1 MPSYQCPGVYV
12 EEVSSGSKPISSVA
26 TAIAG
31 IVGNT
36 YGGTAEEP
44 IFISSFK
51 DYENA
56 FGPVTESSDVVGNYV
71 QAFYNNGGGSAY
83 VVSANVVKKA
93 SGLLKN
99 GEKDLLKVDATDF
112 GKESA
117 AATVIFYTDTPE
129 GEIAA
134 RAMVKVGENAAEP
147 LDETTGITG
156 FITSLNQILAG
167 DNLTATLLVNDLDDL
182 ISFLPDNATDTT
194 SHVTVSGGADALSD
208 TIAPGD
214 AVSPKTKAF
223 NDCLGLLE
231 NLDIVT
237 MLMLPEVTLS
247 SSTLTSN
254 PIYAAA
260 IAQCEKLMDRMVF
273 IDPPSGTELGA
284 DSAIPINSSYAVLYY
299 PWVKVSTAV
308 SVAPSAFAAGMWSK
322 IDQRRGVWKAPAGLE
337 TGLTGVNSF
346 EFDVNNAQQS
356 NLNPKG
362 INVLRKAGGTPVVW
376 GARTLASASNPEWRY
391 IPVRRTFIMVEES
404 LQEGIQWAVFEPN
417 SQNLWQALKLN
428 ISSYLNGLWRAGAF
442 QGGTADQAYFVRCGL
457 GVTMTQ
463 AEIDEGKVIIEVGF
477 APLKPA
483 EFVIIKIQQKVSQL

>member
-12 EEVSSGSKPISSVA
+12 EEVSSGSKPISSVS

-36 YGGTAEEP
+36 YGGTAEKP

-56 FGPVTESSDVVGNYV
+56 FGPVTESDDVVGNYV

-93 SGLLKN
+93 SAVLNNGGKDFLKI
-99 GEKDLLKVDATDF
+99 DAADF
-112 GKESA
+112 GKETA
-117 AATVIFYTDTPE
+117 AVTVIFYTATPE
-129 GEIAA
+129 GGGPDQV
-134 RAMVKVGENAAEP
+134 MVKVGTNEAAPVEDTAGV
-147 LDETTGITG
+147 LG
-156 FITSLNQILAG
+156 FTASLNQILAPE
-167 DNLTATLLVNDLDDL
+167 NLIATLLTNDLDEV
-182 ISFLPDNATDTT
+182 ISFLPDDAANTT
-194 SHVTVSGGADALSD
+194 ARLTVSGGADALSN
-208 TIAPGD
+208 TIPAGESE
-214 AVSPKTKAF
+214 SPKTKKF
-223 NDCLGLLE
+223 TDCLDLLE
-231 NLDIVT
+231 KIDIVT
-237 MLMLPEVTLS
+237 MLMLPEVAL

-254 PIYAAA
+254 PVYAAA
-260 IAQCEKLMDRMVF
+260 IAQCEKLMDRMIF

-284 DSAIPINSSYAVLYY
+284 GSAIPINSSYAVLYY
-299 PWVKVSTAV
+299 PWVKVSSAV
-308 SVAPSAFAAGMWSK
+308 SVAPSAFAAGVWSK
-322 IDQRRGVWKAPAGLE
+322 VDQRRGVWKAPAGLE

-346 EFDVNNAQQS
+346 EFDVNNAQQA
-356 NLNPKG
+356 NLNPEG

-391 IPVRRTFIMVEES
+391 IPVRRTFMMVEES
-404 LQEGIQWAVFEPN
+404 LREGIQWAVFEPN

-457 GVTMTQ
+457 DATMTQ

-483 EFVIIKIQQKVSQL
+483 EFVIIKIQQKVNQL

>member
-12 EEVSSGSKPISSVA
+12 EEVSSGSKPISSVS

-36 YGGTAEEP
+36 YGGTAEQP

-51 DYENA
+51 DYESA
-56 FGPVTESSDVVGNYV
+56 FGPVTESADAVGNYV

-93 SGLLKN
+93 SALLNN
-99 GEKDLLKVDATDF
+99 GEKDLLKIEATDF

-117 AATVIFYTDTPE
+117 AVTVIFYTDTPE
-129 GEIAA
+129 GGGAA
-134 RAMVKVGENAAEP
+134 QAMVKVGDNAATP
-147 LDETTGITG
+147 LDDTAGITG
-156 FITSLNQILAG
+156 FTASLNQALA
-167 DNLTATLLVNDLDDL
+167 DDDLTATLLTNDLNDL
-182 ISFLPDNATDTT
+182 IKFLPDDVADPTAQM
-194 SHVTVSGGADALSD
+194 TVSGGADALSD
-208 TIAPGD
+208 TIPAGET
-214 AVSPKTKAF
+214 ASPKTKAF
-223 NDCLGLLE
+223 TDCLDLLA
-231 NLDIVT
+231 NIDIVT
-237 MLMLPEVTLS
+237 MLMLPEVAL

-273 IDPPSGTELGA
+273 IDPHSGTELDA

-299 PWVKVSTAV
+299 PWVKISPSI

-346 EFDVNNAQQS
+346 EFDVNNAQQEH
-356 NLNPKG
+356 LNPKG

-391 IPVRRTFIMVEES
+391 IPVRRTFMMVEES

-442 QGGTADQAYFVRCGL
+442 QGDTADQAYFVRCGL
-457 GVTMTQ
+457 DVTMTQ

-483 EFVIIKIQQKVSQL
+483 EFVIIKIQQKVNQL

>member
-36 YGGTAEEP
+36 YGGTAKKP

-51 DYENA
+51 DYKSA
-56 FGPVTESSDVVGNYV
+56 FGPVTESDDVVGNYV

-93 SGLLKN
+93 SALLNN
-99 GEKDLLKVDATDF
+99 GEKDLLKIEAADF

-117 AATVIFYTDTPE
+117 AVTVIFYTDAP
-129 GEIAA
+129 GGAGA
-134 RAMVKVGENAAEP
+134 QLMVKVGDNAAAA
-147 LDETTGITG
+147 LDDTAGING
-156 FITSLNQILAG
+156 FTTSLNQILAA
-167 DNLTATLLVNDLDDL
+167 DNFTATLLTNDLDDL
-182 ISFLPDNATDTT
+182 ISFLPDDATDTT
-194 SHVTVSGGADALSD
+194 AQLTVSGGAETLSD
-208 TIAPGD
+208 TIPAG
-214 AVSPKTKAF
+214 AAASPKTKAF
-223 NDCLGLLE
+223 TDCLELLA
-231 NLDIVT
+231 NIDIVT
-237 MLMLPEVTLS
+237 MLMLPEVAL

-254 PIYAAA
+254 PVYAAA
-260 IAQCEKLMDRMVF
+260 IAQCEKLMDRMIF
-273 IDPPSGTELGA
+273 IDPPSGTELDA
-284 DSAIPINSSYAVLYY
+284 NSAIPINSSYAVLYY
-299 PWVKVSTAV
+299 PWVKINASV

-346 EFDVNNAQQS
+346 AFDVNNAQQS

-362 INVLRKAGGTPVVW
+362 INVLRNAGGTSVVW
-376 GARTLASASNPEWRY
+376 GARTLASQSNPEWRY
-391 IPVRRTFIMVEES
+391 IPVRRTFMMVEES

-428 ISSYLNGLWRAGAF
+428 IASYLNGLWRAGAF
-442 QGGTADQAYFVRCGL
+442 QGETTNQAFFVRCGL

-463 AEIDEGKVIIEVGF
+463 AEVDEGKVIIEIGF